1 MCRLNASKSN
11 VWQIMKIKCYTKHT
25 QSSAWLLDRFRFL
38 ISFCGWMLGVEVLLS
53 IQHICLRWL
62 FFKISFIMLVGCALH
77 CIAVHVLCT
86 CESTKKRG
94 AKRER
99 EKERFF
105 RHSSLK
111 ISSKTH
117 RVNYTNSS
125 YYFWAQVQVYN
136 SEHLHTQ
143 RSLWQTIIL
152 SNVSVISSLFFPSLL
167 LAASILEKYK
177 TIVCMFLQ
185 CLRHR
190 DRKVFNVE
198 SALKLSK

>member
-62 FFKISFIMLVGCALH
+62 FFKISFIMLGGCALH
-77 CIAVHVLCT
+77 CSACT
-86 CESTKKRG
+86 MYMWKYEETRRK
-94 AKRER
+94 ER

-111 ISSKTH
+111 NSSKTH

-125 YYFWAQVQVYN
+125 YYFRAQVQVYK

-198 SALKLSK
+198 SASKLSK

>member
-62 FFKISFIMLVGCALH
+62 FFKISFIMLGGCALH
-77 CIAVHVLCT
+77 CSACT
-86 CESTKKRG
+86 MYMWKYEETRRK
-94 AKRER
+94 ER

-125 YYFWAQVQVYN
+125 YYFRAQVQVYK

>member
-62 FFKISFIMLVGCALH
+62 FFEISFIMLGGCALH
-77 CIAVHVLCT
+77 CSACT
-86 CESTKKRG
+86 MYMWKYEETRRK
-94 AKRER
+94 ER

-111 ISSKTH
+111 NSSKTH

-190 DRKVFNVE
+190 DRKVFNVV